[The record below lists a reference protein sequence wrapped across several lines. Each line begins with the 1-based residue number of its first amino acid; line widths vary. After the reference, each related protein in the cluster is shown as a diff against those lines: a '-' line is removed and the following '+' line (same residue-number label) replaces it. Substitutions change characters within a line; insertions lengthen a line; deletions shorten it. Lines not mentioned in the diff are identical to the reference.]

1 MVKKRSIWPYLLV
14 APAVFIILCV
24 VFVPVA
30 NAIIMSFQNYDLRR
44 PKDIAFNG
52 VANYI
57 EALGDSKFQSS
68 FFKTIIWVVAGVG
81 FQFLFGFILAILL
94 NQEFKGRGAI
104 RAISMIPW
112 VTPGVLIGLMWR
124 WIYDGNQGV
133 LNDILMKLHLIS
145 DKVPFLSQDGTAF
158 PSVIL
163 TIIWQGIPFFAL
175 MLLAALQG
183 VSTDMYEAADID
195 GATAIQKLAY
205 ITIPSIKNTIF
216 VTALFVIS
224 IIAVLYWFFGTELGC
239 SIRAT
244 GCNANMSRAQGINT
258 DVNKILGLMLS
269 NGIVALASGLYTQY
283 QGFADINAGRGAIV
297 IGLAAVI
304 IGQVVFGKIRGNFAF
319 KLLSVAFGA
328 IIYYLVLQVV
338 LWLGLN
344 SNDLKLLS
352 AIVVA
357 VFLAIPYLK
366 GKYFARPVKRGGAS
380 HA

>member
-195 GATAIQKLAY
+195 GATAIQKLVY

-216 VTALFVIS
+216 VTALLRVIWVANS
-224 IIAVLYWFFGTELGC
+224 VDVIFNMTEGRFGTLTMSVYVYQKGNALDLGYA
-239 SIRAT
+239 SAM
-244 GCNANMSRAQGINT
+244 AL
-258 DVNKILGLMLS
+258 IL
-269 NGIVALASGLYTQY
+269 ALCL
-283 QGFADINAGRGAIV
+283 
-297 IGLAAVI
+297 L
-304 IGQVVFGKIRGNFAF
+304 VV
-319 KLLSVAFGA
+319 
-328 IIYYLVLQVV
+328 
-338 LWLGLN
+338 
-344 SNDLKLLS
+344 
-352 AIVVA
+352 
-357 VFLAIPYLK
+357 AIPYLRMNFK
-366 GKYFARPVKRGGAS
+366 EEG
-380 HA
+380 

>member
-44 PKDIAFNG
+44 PKEIAFNG

-216 VTALFVIS
+216 VTALLRVIWVANS
-224 IIAVLYWFFGTELGC
+224 VDVIFNMTEGRFGTLTMSVYVYQKGNALDLGYA
-239 SIRAT
+239 SAM
-244 GCNANMSRAQGINT
+244 AL
-258 DVNKILGLMLS
+258 IL
-269 NGIVALASGLYTQY
+269 ALCL
-283 QGFADINAGRGAIV
+283 
-297 IGLAAVI
+297 L
-304 IGQVVFGKIRGNFAF
+304 VV
-319 KLLSVAFGA
+319 
-328 IIYYLVLQVV
+328 
-338 LWLGLN
+338 
-344 SNDLKLLS
+344 
-352 AIVVA
+352 
-357 VFLAIPYLK
+357 AIPYLRMNFK
-366 GKYFARPVKRGGAS
+366 EEG
-380 HA
+380 

>member
-1 MVKKRSIWPYLLV
+1 
-14 APAVFIILCV
+14 
-24 VFVPVA
+24 
-30 NAIIMSFQNYDLRR
+30 MS
-44 PKDIAFNG
+44 
-52 VANYI
+52 
-57 EALGDSKFQSS
+57 
-68 FFKTIIWVVAGVG
+68 
-81 FQFLFGFILAILL
+81 
-94 NQEFKGRGAI
+94 
-104 RAISMIPW
+104 
-112 VTPGVLIGLMWR
+112 
-124 WIYDGNQGV
+124 
-133 LNDILMKLHLIS
+133 
-145 DKVPFLSQDGTAF
+145 PF
-158 PSVIL
+158 
-163 TIIWQGIPFFAL
+163 
-175 MLLAALQG
+175 
-183 VSTDMYEAADID
+183 Y
-195 GATAIQKLAY
+195 
-205 ITIPSIKNTIF
+205 KNTIF

>member
-57 EALGDSKFQSS
+57 EAFGDSKFQSS

-81 FQFLFGFILAILL
+81 FQFIFGFILALLL

-104 RAISMIPW
+104 RAVSMIPW

-216 VTALFVIS
+216 VTALLRVIWVANS
-224 IIAVLYWFFGTELGC
+224 VDVIFNMTEGRFGTLTMSVYVYQKGNALDLGYA
-239 SIRAT
+239 SAM
-244 GCNANMSRAQGINT
+244 AL
-258 DVNKILGLMLS
+258 IL
-269 NGIVALASGLYTQY
+269 ALCL
-283 QGFADINAGRGAIV
+283 
-297 IGLAAVI
+297 L
-304 IGQVVFGKIRGNFAF
+304 VV
-319 KLLSVAFGA
+319 
-328 IIYYLVLQVV
+328 
-338 LWLGLN
+338 
-344 SNDLKLLS
+344 
-352 AIVVA
+352 
-357 VFLAIPYLK
+357 AIPYLRMNFK
-366 GKYFARPVKRGGAS
+366 EEG
-380 HA
+380 